1 MTSSSPTNTPLT
13 DRFAKLAPSDLS
25 EPERESLIALA
36 LQVLEPSAPYQT
48 FCDAETVQRYCRLR
62 FAAESRE
69 LFACAFL
76 DTRHRLIDLSVL
88 FQGTIDG
95 CSVHPRVVVEA
106 ALRHRTAAVI
116 FVHNHPSGDPTPSQ
130 ADRRITETLRQALDL
145 LDIRVLDHI
154 VVARE
159 GSVSLAARG
168 LL

>member
-1 MTSSSPTNTPLT
+1 
-13 DRFAKLAPSDLS
+13 
-25 EPERESLIALA
+25 
-36 LQVLEPSAPYQT
+36 
-48 FCDAETVQRYCRLR
+48 
-62 FAAESRE
+62 
-69 LFACAFL
+69 
-76 DTRHRLIDLSVL
+76 LSVL

-95 CSVHPRVVVEA
+95 CSVHSRVVVEA